1 MISLLK
7 KKYFSYA
14 SYAMRKIIMRRHQYM
29 YLNALLIDVRSCL
42 GLYNG

>member
-29 YLNALLIDVRSCL
+29 YLKCVVN
-42 GLYNG
+42 